1 MGDTST
7 RSSAINSATY
17 DFLNDLEPLG
27 WMHTQLNELPQLMP
41 QDLTSHA
48 KILENNNQ
56 WDEEK
61 CIIFTCSFTP
71 VAFLLVLALSN
82 EVRVNGDGGGR
93 QCEINP
99 ALKPRPHN
107 VSILKFGAVGDG
119 NDGNIDGMVLA
130 WWELFSSHSLNY
142 SRPLLIELVASDHV
156 VVSNLTFFNAPA
168 YSIHPVY
175 CRGIVHVVSA
185 YGYLMLDL
193 TCCQFISHAT
203 MSIIADCCPN
213 LVCLKLECCDMVTEN
228 FLYQLGLN
236 CSLLEEL
243 DLTDCSSVDGIALK
257 YLSRF
262 SELVRFKLGLCTNI
276 SNIGLTHI
284 ACNCPKM
291 TELDLYR

>member
-71 VAFLLVLALSN
+71 GSCSLTAYSLTFPPIMRRFRCSFVITSLV
-82 EVRVNGDGGGR
+82 G
-93 QCEINP
+93 P
-99 ALKPRPHN
+99 K
-107 VSILKFGAVGDG
+107 G

-175 CRGIVHVVSA
+175 CSNLYYSKLLSKPCQSEARMLR
-185 YGYLMLDL
+185 YGD
-193 TCCQFISHAT
+193 
-203 MSIIADCCPN
+203 
-213 LVCLKLECCDMVTEN
+213 
-228 FLYQLGLN
+228 
-236 CSLLEEL
+236 
-243 DLTDCSSVDGIALK
+243 
-257 YLSRF
+257 
-262 SELVRFKLGLCTNI
+262 
-276 SNIGLTHI
+276 
-284 ACNCPKM
+284 
-291 TELDLYR
+291 